1 MRKLAL
7 IALLTASFAAAADT
21 VQLRADAPNRHI
33 VVKGDTLWDISAKFL
48 KSPWKWPELWQNNKA
63 EIKNPHWIYP
73 GDVIYLTMTPQGP
86 RLSLVN
92 TVKLSPTVHSEVIPD
107 AKESIPTLPYSAVAA
122 FLGHPLVASAGTLA
136 TAPVLVGSADDRSMM
151 TLGDRVYASGI
162 QVDSENW
169 NIVRIGKALKD
180 PDSGEELARELIYVG
195 NAKTLAAG
203 SPATLSIT
211 RVDREVEAGD
221 LLLPVTERDAMDFT
235 PRAPEKRIEGKIISA
250 FGNSQAAARYSTVI
264 IDRGRA
270 DGLELGHVLAIDE
283 SDKSV
288 GRNPDSGRLASFS
301 PKSGYLYGT
310 NERGNTDWS
319 GLDIACLKPGKQITA
334 GEKVDAKDLF
344 TSDCRQEYV
353 KLPDLQVGHL
363 LIYQVFDRVAYG
375 LVMDSSGPIYLLDT
389 VKNP

>member
-1 MRKLAL
+1 M
-7 IALLTASFAAAADT
+7 
-21 VQLRADAPNRHI
+21 QLRADAPDRHI

-86 RLSLVN
+86 RLSLAN
-92 TVKLSPTVHSEVIPD
+92 TVKLSPTVHSEAIPD
-107 AKESIPTLPYSAVAA
+107 AQESIPTLPYSAVEA
-122 FLGHPLVASAGTLA
+122 FLGRPLVASAGTLA
-136 TAPVLVGSADDRSMM
+136 TAPVLVGSADDRTMM
-151 TLGDRVYASGI
+151 TLGDRVYASNI
-162 QVDSENW
+162 QLDSENW
-169 NIVRIGKALKD
+169 NIVRIGKSLKD

-195 NAKTLAAG
+195 NAKTLATGA
-203 SPATLSIT
+203 PATLSIT
-211 RVDREVEAGD
+211 RVEREVEAGD

-235 PRAPEKRIEGKIISA
+235 PRAPEKQIEGKIISA

-283 SDKSV
+283 SNKSV
-288 GRNPDSGRLASFS
+288 GRNPDSSRLASFN
-301 PKSGYLYGT
+301 PKNGYLNGT
-310 NERGNTDWS
+310 NERGSTDWS

>member
-92 TVKLSPTVHSEVIPD
+92 TVKLSPTIHSEAIPD
-107 AKESIPTLPYSAVAA
+107 AKESIPTLPYSAVQA

-162 QVDSENW
+162 QQDSENW
-169 NIVRIGKALKD
+169 NIVRIGKSLKD

-195 NAKTLAAG
+195 NAKTLATGA
-203 SPATLSIT
+203 PATLSIT
-211 RVDREVEAGD
+211 RVEREVEAGD

-235 PRAPEKRIEGKIISA
+235 PRAPEKQIEGKIISA

-283 SDKSV
+283 SNKSV
-288 GRNPDSGRLASFS
+288 GRNPDSSRLASFN
-301 PKSGYLYGT
+301 PKNGYLNGT
-310 NERGNTDWS
+310 NERGSTDWS